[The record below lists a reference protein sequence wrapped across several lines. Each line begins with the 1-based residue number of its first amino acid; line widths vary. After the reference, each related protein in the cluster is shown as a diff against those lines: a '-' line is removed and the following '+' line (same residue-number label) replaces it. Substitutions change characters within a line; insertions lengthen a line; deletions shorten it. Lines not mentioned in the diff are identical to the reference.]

1 MIEAARW
8 MFHKLLGEARDDL
21 DRLTPRSQEGL
32 STEIKQSKQRHAH
45 TVILKEN
52 PGSRPE
58 EPSEKSVLETST
70 ETPLPQS
77 SAEILDQVIE
87 DDPRRQLELS
97 VPQCEPGERKHEF
110 KMSSFTATIL
120 NPALHRGG
128 EEGQNSK
135 FSDVHLDPDQMVHAQ
150 TSCPWN

>member
-1 MIEAARW
+1 MDVSQIA
-8 MFHKLLGEARDDL
+8 GERQGDDL

-32 STEIKQSKQRHAH
+32 STEIKQSKQRHSH
-45 TVILKEN
+45 TVMLKEN

-77 SAEILDQVIE
+77 SAEILEQVIE
-87 DDPRRQLELS
+87 DDPRRQVELS
-97 VPQCEPGERKHEF
+97 VPQYEPGERKHEF
-110 KMSSFTATIL
+110 KMSSFTATIFE
-120 NPALHRGG
+120 PCSSQRRRRRAT
-128 EEGQNSK
+128 SK
-135 FSDVHLDPDQMVHAQ
+135 FSDLHLDPDQMVHAQ